1 MPELLASFIAGIAL
15 LLLALAIARKYL
27 ASLGIPTGWVSVP
40 RISRACG
47 RLIGKG
53 IAGTWRVG
61 WGTARYVQKR
71 RRVRRRLG
79 RASIGSMR

>member
-1 MPELLASFIAGIAL
+1 MTILPGLVVGIVL
-15 LLLALAIARKYL
+15 LLFMLAIARKHL
-27 ASLGIPTGWVSVP
+27 SSLGIPTGWVSAP

-47 RLIGKG
+47 RLVGRG

-61 WGTARYVQKR
+61 RGTARYLQNR

>member
-1 MPELLASFIAGIAL
+1 MTILPGLVVGIVVLLFT
-15 LLLALAIARKYL
+15 LAIARRFL
-27 ASLGIPTGWVSVP
+27 SSLGVPTAWVSAP

-47 RLIGKG
+47 RLVGKG

-61 WGTARYVQKR
+61 RGTARYFQNR
-71 RRVRRRLG
+71 RRIRRRLG